1 MEWQILA
8 KRFLEHEVTFT
19 FRCKTL
25 NGCCKRIERCL
36 AFRCFVCWIRKT
48 KEKTNASRSTVLAFE
63 EGPEG
68 YKIELIERLMK
79 ELEENT
85 IEQIRTL
92 LNYLEQTDLLKNK
105 DILRCLDVIAR
116 EYGGKVVD
124 EN

>member
-1 MEWQILA
+1 
-8 KRFLEHEVTFT
+8 
-19 FRCKTL
+19 
-25 NGCCKRIERCL
+25 
-36 AFRCFVCWIRKT
+36 
-48 KEKTNASRSTVLAFE
+48 
-63 EGPEG
+63 
-68 YKIELIERLMK
+68 MK

-105 DILRCLDVIAR
+105 DILKSLDVIAR